1 MDLNDI
7 WQGNRRF
14 ILGIC
19 CAVVAVLIGEG
30 IIGSMWNAG
39 AQAQA
44 VGRLQ
49 AKLRG
54 LASPSQSDLS
64 GLEGVNRGL
73 AEQLEQL
80 YGRLTYQVDERYLLP
95 KNEPSPDLLYNSI
108 RSQAQD
114 ELVGSAARRNIR
126 VDETLG
132 LPDFTPSGREAIQR
146 ALRGLNI
153 VEQVVSA
160 AIVAGVRSV
169 PEIEI
174 VGRKGSRR
182 ASNASFIDSL
192 QVRFRIEGST
202 ASVAELIQSLVRG
215 DGQFLCVEDAE
226 FDVETKRDFGL
237 TRLRLVVSGLTI
249 DAEAPV
255 TGV

>member
-7 WQGNRRF
+7 WQGNKRF
-14 ILGIC
+14 ILAIC

-30 IIGSMWNAG
+30 IIGSLWNAD
-39 AQAQA
+39 AKAQA

-49 AKLRG
+49 AKLRKLETPG
-54 LASPSQSDLS
+54 QKDLS
-64 GLEGVNRGL
+64 DVEGMNMEL
-73 AEQLEQL
+73 AEQLEHL
-80 YGRLTYQVDERYLLP
+80 YGRLTYTVDEKFLLP

-108 RSQAQD
+108 RSQAQE
-114 ELVGSAARRNIR
+114 ELVGSAAKRNIR

-160 AIVAGVRSV
+160 AIVAGVRAV

-174 VGRKGSRR
+174 IGRKGRRR
-182 ASNASFIDSL
+182 AKNESFIDPL
-192 QVRFRIEGST
+192 EVRFRIEGST

-226 FDVETKRDFGL
+226 FEVDGKRAFGL
-237 TRLRLVVSGLTI
+237 TSLKLVVSALAI
-249 DAEAPV
+249 DPEVPV
-255 TGV
+255 TGI